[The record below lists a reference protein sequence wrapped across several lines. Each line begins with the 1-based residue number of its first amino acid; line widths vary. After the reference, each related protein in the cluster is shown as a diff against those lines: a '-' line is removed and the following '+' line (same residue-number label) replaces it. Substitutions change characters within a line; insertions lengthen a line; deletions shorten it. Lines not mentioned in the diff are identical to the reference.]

1 MIVLADFP
9 IEAPLF
15 QGERLRVERLA
26 NGVVRLVLARPEL
39 RNAFDGVMIGELSRS
54 LEALVA
60 LPAGHLRLLLLEG
73 EGDVFC
79 AGADLGYMRTLAAAS
94 MAENVEEARGLAR
107 MFHRLASFPA
117 PVLAVIQG
125 AAIGGGLGLAACADI
140 VVAEAQAVFA
150 TTEVRLGIVPGVIS
164 PYVLRKLGVSRGGE
178 LMLTGRRISCEEAQA
193 MGLVHHLVSAPSDLE
208 TRLSEVILECLKAGP
223 EAARRTKG
231 LLLQGAPLPDEGLTE
246 FTVSAIAEARASAEG
261 QAGLSAFLGKQPAPW
276 RAGLLQGAGRP

>member
-1 MIVLADFP
+1 MIALADFP
-9 IEAPLF
+9 VEASLF

-26 NGVVRLVLARPEL
+26 YGVVRLVLARPEL

-54 LEALVA
+54 LEALTA
-60 LPAGHLRLLLLEG
+60 LPAEHMRLLLLEG

-94 MAENVEEARGLAR
+94 MALNVEEARSLAR

-117 PVLAVIQG
+117 PVLAAIHG

-140 VVAEAQAVFA
+140 VVAEAQTVFG

-178 LMLTGRRISCEEAQA
+178 LMLTGRRISGEEAQT
-193 MGLVHHLVSAPSDLE
+193 MGLVHHLVSAPSHFG
-208 TRLSEVILECLKAGP
+208 TRLSEVILECLLAGP

-231 LLLQGAPLPDEGLTE
+231 LLLQGVPLPDEGLTE
-246 FTVSAIAEARASAEG
+246 FTISAIAEARASAEG
-261 QAGLSAFLGKQPAPW
+261 QAGLSAFLEKQPAPW
-276 RAGLLQGAGRP
+276 RAGLPQGVGRP